1 MYQPWS
7 GSSALVVLSLS
18 GWREVT
24 VNPLKSCTNFLTQKK
39 VNEAK
44 QITQDCT
51 TASEEQKEFYCQW
64 MLKLKDW
71 TIINTE
77 TGEKVCKGELFSSM
91 IHDHKEVLKLFTRP
105 VTEEG
110 DILVDGYKLVKRDM
124 PDTKQS
130 EDEAI
135 NEWTADAIRM
145 EGVRFLMRQKL
156 SIKKNVHQF
165 NYDTLLDLLTK
176 FGKEGV
182 FDRYEKINTVVEKKF
197 V

>member
-1 MYQPWS
+1 
-7 GSSALVVLSLS
+7 V
-18 GWREVT
+18 
-24 VNPLKSCTNFLTQKK
+24 
-39 VNEAK
+39 
-44 QITQDCT
+44 
-51 TASEEQKEFYCQW
+51 ASKEQRDFYCQW

-77 TGEKVCKGELFSSM
+77 TGERVCKGELFSSL
-91 IHDHKEVLKLFTRP
+91 IHDRKEVLKLFTRP

-110 DILVDGYKLVKRDM
+110 DILVEGYKLVKRDM
-124 PDTKQS
+124 HDDRKS
-130 EDEAI
+130 EGEAI

-182 FDRYEKINTVVEKKF
+182 FDRYEKINSVVEKKF